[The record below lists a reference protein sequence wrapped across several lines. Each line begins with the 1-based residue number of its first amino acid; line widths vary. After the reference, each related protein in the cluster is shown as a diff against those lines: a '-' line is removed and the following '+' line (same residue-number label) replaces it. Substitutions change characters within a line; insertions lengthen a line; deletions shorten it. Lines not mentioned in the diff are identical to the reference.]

1 MLDVDPKVG
10 SAAVIAIAGSGA
22 IALGAVV
29 GATLV
34 WAMLHR
40 PPTRDHDADRRALQM
55 RAAELAT
62 RALESGSPLAC
73 LDGLAGDAV
82 ETACEKA
89 LFASPATVATATS
102 YAAARLALVADMA
115 AYVKAGGT
123 DIDATLLPL
132 RRSLEADRFGFLAH
146 ALAVRDGCTSENCK
160 ALDVL
165 HDANQVRINLSSGT
179 LDRYLDHYLTAW
191 AQPPDATTADAGAT
205 TATAQTG
212 TPPPRK
218 MVNIDFPTADSIPA
232 ISIMNPEPT
241 GKGAPGAAA
250 AAAADPNPPA
260 AAATPAR
267 KPRKQAANPPP
278 QAPQAAAPSVPPAP
292 AQAQV
297 DPVWTPAPPASPQA
311 AAAAPPAA
319 NFAPSGMAPV
329 QLTPFTS
336 QQ

>member
-102 YAAARLALVADMA
+102 YAAARLALVSDMA

-165 HDANQVRINLSSGT
+165 HDTNQVRINLSSGT

-191 AQPPDATTADAGAT
+191 AQPPEAATADAT
-205 TATAQTG
+205 PTATAQPG
-212 TPPPRK
+212 APPPRK
-218 MVNIDFPTADSIPA
+218 MVNIDFPTADSIPP
-232 ISIMNPEPT
+232 ISIMNPEPV
-241 GKGAPGAAA
+241 GKGAPAA
-250 AAAADPNPPA
+250 AAAADPNPPPA
-260 AAATPAR
+260 AAPPGR
-267 KPRKQAANPPP
+267 KPRKQAASPPP
-278 QAPQAAAPSVPPAP
+278 QAPQAAAPIVPPVA

-297 DPVWTPAPPASPQA
+297 DPVWTPAPPAAPQA

-319 NFAPSGMAPV
+319 NFAPGGMAPV

>member
-40 PPTRDHDADRRALQM
+40 PAVRDHDADRRALQM

-102 YAAARLALVADMA
+102 YAAARLALVSDMA

-146 ALAVRDGCTSENCK
+146 ALAVRDGCTSQNCK

-165 HDANQVRINLSSGT
+165 HDASQVRTNLSGGT
-179 LDRYLDHYLTAW
+179 LDRYLDRYLTAW
-191 AQPPDATTADAGAT
+191 AQPPDAATADAGAT
-205 TATAQTG
+205 PATAQPG
-212 TPPPRK
+212 APPPRK

-241 GKGAPGAAA
+241 GKGAPAAA
-250 AAAADPNPPA
+250 AAVDPNPPA
-260 AAATPAR
+260 AAAPPAR
-267 KPRKQAANPPP
+267 KPRKQANNPPP
-278 QAPQAAAPSVPPAP
+278 QALQAVAPSVSPAP
-292 AQAQV
+292 AEAQV
-297 DPVWTPAPPASPQA
+297 DPVWTPAPLAAPQA

-319 NFAPSGMAPV
+319 NFAPGGMAPV

>member
-40 PPTRDHDADRRALQM
+40 PPARDHDADRRALQL
-55 RAAELAT
+55 RAAELTT

-73 LDGLAGDAV
+73 LDGLAGDSV
-82 ETACEKA
+82 EAACEKA

-102 YAAARLALVADMA
+102 YAAARLALVADMM
-115 AYVKAGGT
+115 AYVRAGGT

-132 RRSLEADRFGFLAH
+132 RRTLEADRFGFLAH
-146 ALAVRDGCTSENCK
+146 ALAVRDGCTSQNCK

-165 HDANQVRINLSSGT
+165 HDASQVRTNLSGGT
-179 LDRYLDHYLTAW
+179 LDRYLDHYLTTW
-191 AQPPDATTADAGAT
+191 AQPPDAATADATA
-205 TATAQTG
+205 TATAQAG
-212 TPPPRK
+212 APPHK

-241 GKGAPGAAA
+241 GKGAP
-250 AAAADPNPPA
+250 AAAADPNPTA
-260 AAATPAR
+260 APAR
-267 KPRKQAANPPP
+267 KPRKQANNPPP
-278 QAPQAAAPSVPPAP
+278 QAPQAAAPSAPPAP
-292 AQAQV
+292 AEAQA
-297 DPVWTPAPPASPQA
+297 DPVWTPAPPAPPQA

-319 NFAPSGMAPV
+319 NFAPGGMAPV

>member
-102 YAAARLALVADMA
+102 YAAARLALVSDME

-146 ALAVRDGCTSENCK
+146 ALAVRDGCTGENCK

-165 HDANQVRINLSSGT
+165 HDTNQVRINLSSGT
-179 LDRYLDHYLTAW
+179 LDRYLDHYLAAW
-191 AQPPDATTADAGAT
+191 AQPPEAATAETGPA

-212 TPPPRK
+212 APPPRK

-232 ISIMNPEPT
+232 ISIMNPEPV

-250 AAAADPNPPA
+250 AEPNPPA
-260 AAATPAR
+260 APAPPGR
-267 KPRKQAANPPP
+267 KPRKQAANSP

-297 DPVWTPAPPASPQA
+297 DPVWTPAPPAAPQA
-311 AAAAPPAA
+311 AAAPPPAA
-319 NFAPSGMAPV
+319 NFAPGGMAPV